1 VGGRFDI
8 SAEAVRHRRDVHLLK
23 PSIDMSA
30 PFTYRDKS
38 ALAKQFEKE
47 KKANTGRFGKQKV
60 SRRHQVDLDQVHE
73 TFRRVK
79 EAKTATDSQA
89 PGTYLM
95 AKVLSDRRK
104 RHANTLQSDHEKN
117 IAHMHRRMA
126 DYGSLSHRRKNEM
139 DPFVYP
145 VFLKRPVARI
155 GWEDEALAIQA
166 QEAAMQVC
174 ILNAHPC
181 IHNSW
186 LKIHVRIH
194 MHKCIARYLN
204 EHSCISLLHSLFYPF
219 FNL

>member
-1 VGGRFDI
+1 MTSRLGLFSPDDRNVGGRFDI

-174 ILNAHPC
+174 ILNEHPC

-194 MHKCIARYLN
+194 MHK
-204 EHSCISLLHSLFYPF
+204 
-219 FNL
+219 